1 MIRNK
6 IICISY
12 VFSILRMPKY
22 HLEYGNS
29 WLPIDTF
36 SELISKVEMII
47 LNKRFYGSMN
57 DNDLLNVELAKRD
70 MIV

>member
-1 MIRNK
+1 MFLVYWEGWITSPFNT
-6 IICISY
+6 
-12 VFSILRMPKY
+12 Y